1 MMLAATV
8 AFFASAT
15 PISFVWFFVWRFVS
29 GLTGGSLMVLAAPTI
44 LPFVPE
50 KRRGLA
56 AGLIFSGVGSG
67 IVLSGT
73 LVPAFVSMGPTITWC
88 VLGALSLIATGCA
101 WRWWPSDATSAPAF
115 SVVRIRGSG
124 SGTLRDPQ
132 PVPGYVLY
140 GQIERAPVRE

>member
-73 LVPAFVSMGPTITWC
+73 LVPAFVSSTEERRVGKEC
-88 VLGALSLIATGCA
+88 VSTCRS
-101 WRWWPSDATSAPAF
+101 RWSP
-115 SVVRIRGSG
+115 
-124 SGTLRDPQ
+124 
-132 PVPGYVLY
+132 
-140 GQIERAPVRE
+140 

>member
-1 MMLAATV
+1 MRLQAKRALRLMMLAATV

-44 LPFVPE
+44 LHFVQE

-73 LVPAFVSMGPTITWC
+73 LVPAFVSMGSTITWC
-88 VLGALSLIATGCA
+88 VLGALSLL
-101 WRWWPSDATSAPAF
+101 SSE
-115 SVVRIRGSG
+115 
-124 SGTLRDPQ
+124 
-132 PVPGYVLY
+132 
-140 GQIERAPVRE
+140 ERRVGNKV

>member
-1 MMLAATV
+1 MMLGATV

-50 KRRGLA
+50 QRRRLA
-56 AGLIFSGVGSG
+56 AGLIFSGVRSG

-73 LVPAFVSMGPTITWC
+73 LVPALVSMRPTITWC
-88 VLGALSLIATGCA
+88 VLRALSLLATGGPC
-101 WRWWPSDATSAPAF
+101 RWWPSDAPSAQTFHFVHLPGY
-115 SVVRIRGSG
+115 GSG
-124 SGTLRDPQ
+124 H
-132 PVPGYVLY
+132 
-140 GQIERAPVRE
+140 